1 MFSLR
6 GDFGVS
12 PRIRIYAAALAS
24 TGFIALPAG
33 LMGWVA
39 ASGVDFIFEMQ
50 SSKPIWWLPIWCL
63 AFFCIALKHFTFEEK
78 SRTANHFDERLR
90 KAEEK
95 LPLAV

>member
-1 MFSLR
+1 MLSLR
-6 GDFGVS
+6 GDYGVS
-12 PRIRIYAAALAS
+12 PRIRIFAASLAS

-50 SSKPIWWLPIWCL
+50 SSKPIWCL

>member
-6 GDFGVS
+6 GDFGFS

-39 ASGVDFIFEMQ
+39 ASGMDFIFEMQ
-50 SSKPIWWLPIWCL
+50 SSKPIWWLPLWCL
-63 AFFCIALKHFTFEEK
+63 IFFCFALKHFAFEEK
-78 SRTANHFDERLR
+78 IRTTKHFEARWG
-90 KAEEK
+90 KTEEK
-95 LPLAV
+95 VPLAA